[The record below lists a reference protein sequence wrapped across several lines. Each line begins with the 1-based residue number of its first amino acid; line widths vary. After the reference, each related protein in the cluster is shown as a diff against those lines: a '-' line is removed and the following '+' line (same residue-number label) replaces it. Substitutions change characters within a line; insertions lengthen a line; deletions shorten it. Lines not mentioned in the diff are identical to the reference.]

1 MLDGGLSEFVL
12 AKGTCCSQ
20 RTSPPQL
27 VTAAWGHQ
35 YQFYD
40 VRVWSAHPPIT
51 TVKLESCISMVQSAK
66 NRMRNNVSE
75 PPLGYQV

>member
-12 AKGTCCSQ
+12 AKGTYCSQ

-40 VRVWSAHPPIT
+40 VRVCA
-51 TVKLESCISMVQSAK
+51 KLVELFDGDG
-66 NRMRNNVSE
+66 VSFVSVTQHWE
-75 PPLGYQV
+75 G